1 MASLSDPLV
10 KELLQGRYIATLA
23 THNADGSIHMVAVW
37 FWFDDTN
44 LYIATASNTR
54 KARNLQLNPHASLMV
69 DSREAQA
76 SRGVTITGTAKLVT
90 GDASRQYNPRVH
102 AKYLSERAIADQRVG
117 PVFEAWDNITI
128 QLSPTSVFAW
138 DLRDADK
145 QAFGGALSGNPG
157 YLLEPAR

>member
-76 SRGVTITGTAKLVT
+76 SRGVTITGTARLVT

-102 AKYLSERAIADQRVG
+102 AKYRS
-117 PVFEAWDNITI
+117 
-128 QLSPTSVFAW
+128 
-138 DLRDADK
+138 
-145 QAFGGALSGNPG
+145 
-157 YLLEPAR
+157 